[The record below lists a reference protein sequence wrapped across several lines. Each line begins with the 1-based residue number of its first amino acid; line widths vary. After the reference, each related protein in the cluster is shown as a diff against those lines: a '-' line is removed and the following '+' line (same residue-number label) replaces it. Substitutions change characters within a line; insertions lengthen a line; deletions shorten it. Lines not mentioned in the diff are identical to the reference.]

1 MSASLQFF
9 SLTPQTLPAHHSS
22 SAAAVSASSL
32 LAPHSLKPL
41 PKLVLSFNSIGS
53 YAAHPA
59 SRFVRNVAF
68 SSEVDEEVD
77 EDEEDEDEDEDSD
90 FSGAD
95 EQSYSA
101 DVKLFVGNLPFTV
114 DSSALAGLFERA
126 GNVEM
131 VEDKIS
137 QDGIIVMNLLSVYIC
152 SSSVFGVCV
161 LYMDKQSGRSRGFAF
176 VTMGSVKE
184 AEAAVQQFNGYEL
197 QGRPL
202 RVNSGPPPPK
212 TENSFRDNNSSFR
225 DNNSSYR
232 DNNSS
237 YRDNNSSYRDN
248 NSSYRGDRSSSRG
261 DGNSFRGGDR
271 SSSRGGDRPSF
282 RGGDDSS
289 SYRGDRSSSFRGGDD
304 SSSFRGNRD
313 RSSSDSSNRLYV
325 GNLAWGVDN
334 LTLETLFGEQGRVQE
349 ASVVYDRESG
359 RSRGF
364 GFVTYGSS
372 KDVDNAISAL
382 DGLDVKGRTIRVSR
396 AEARP
401 KREF

>member
-131 VEDKIS
+131 VEVI
-137 QDGIIVMNLLSVYIC
+137 Y
-152 SSSVFGVCV
+152 
-161 LYMDKQSGRSRGFAF
+161 DKQSGRSRGFAF